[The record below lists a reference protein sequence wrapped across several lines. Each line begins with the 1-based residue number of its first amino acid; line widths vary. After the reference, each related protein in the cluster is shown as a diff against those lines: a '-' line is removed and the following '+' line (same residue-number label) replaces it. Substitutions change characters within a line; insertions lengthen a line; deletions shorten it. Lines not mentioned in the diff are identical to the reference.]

1 MIVEFDRSFLKSLR
15 KLKEIQMRERVEQ
28 LILTLEQ
35 ADSLSKISG
44 VKKIVGH
51 QRYYRIR
58 LGDYR
63 LGLEKIDLDTI
74 RLIVIAH
81 RKDIYTVFP

>member
-1 MIVEFDRSFLKSLR
+1 MTIEFDRSFLKSLR
-15 KLKEIQMRERVEQ
+15 KLKDSHEREK
-28 LILTLEQ
+28 LELLLPSIEK

-44 VKKIVGH
+44 IKKIVGH
-51 QRYYRIR
+51 QQYYRIR

-63 LGLEKIDLDTI
+63 LGLEKISSDTV

-81 RKDIYTVFP
+81 RKDIYDVFP

>member
-1 MIVEFDRSFLKSLR
+1 MNVELDSSFLKSLR
-15 KLKEIQMRERVEQ
+15 KLKEVQIRMKVER
-28 LILTLEQ
+28 LILALEQ
-35 ADSLSKISG
+35 ADALSKIKS

-63 LGLEKIDLDTI
+63 TGS
-74 RLIVIAH
+74 
-81 RKDIYTVFP
+81 RKDKL

>member
-1 MIVEFDRSFLKSLR
+1 MNVEFDSSFLKSLR
-15 KLKEIQMRERVEQ
+15 KLKEVQLRERVEL
-28 LILTLEQ
+28 LIQTFEQ
-35 ADSLSKISG
+35 ADSLSKISN

-51 QRYYRIR
+51 QRYYRVR

-63 LGLEKIDLDTI
+63 LGLEKINSDTV

-81 RKDIYTVFP
+81 RKDIYDVFP

>member
-1 MIVEFDRSFLKSLR
+1 MNVEFDSSFLKSLR
-15 KLKEIQMRERVEQ
+15 KLKEFQIRMKVER

-35 ADSLSKISG
+35 TDALSKIKS

-63 LGLEKIDLDTI
+63 LGLEKISSDTV

-81 RKDIYTVFP
+81 RKDIYDIFP

>member
-1 MIVEFDRSFLKSLR
+1 MNVEFDSLFLKSLR
-15 KLKEIQMRERVEQ
+15 KLKEVQLRERVEL
-28 LILTLEQ
+28 LIQTFEQ
-35 ADSLSKISG
+35 ADSLSKITN

-51 QRYYRIR
+51 QRYYRVR

-63 LGLEKIDLDTI
+63 LGLEKINSDTV

-81 RKDIYTVFP
+81 RKDIYDVFP

>member
-1 MIVEFDRSFLKSLR
+1 MNVEFDRSFLKSLQ
-15 KLKEIQMRERVEQ
+15 KLKEVQIRMKVEG
-28 LILTLEQ
+28 LIRALEQ
-35 ADSLSKISG
+35 ADALAKIKS
-44 VKKIVGH
+44 VKKIVGY

-63 LGLEKIDLDTI
+63 LGLEKISSDTV

-81 RKDIYTVFP
+81 RKDVYDIFP

>member
-1 MIVEFDRSFLKSLR
+1 MNVEFDSSFLKSLR
-15 KLKEIQMRERVEQ
+15 KLKEVQIRMKVEG
-28 LILTLEQ
+28 LILALEQ
-35 ADSLSKISG
+35 TDALSKIKS

-63 LGLEKIDLDTI
+63 LGLEKISSDTV

-81 RKDIYTVFP
+81 RKDIYDIFP

>member
-1 MIVEFDRSFLKSLR
+1 MNVEFDSAFLKSLR
-15 KLKEIQMRERVEQ
+15 KLKEVQLRERVEL
-28 LILTLEQ
+28 LIQTFEQ
-35 ADSLSKISG
+35 ADSLSKITN

-51 QRYYRIR
+51 QCYYRVR

-63 LGLEKIDLDTI
+63 LGLEKINSDTV

-81 RKDIYTVFP
+81 RKDIYDVFP

>member
-1 MIVEFDRSFLKSLR
+1 
-15 KLKEIQMRERVEQ
+15 LKEVQLRERVEL
-28 LILTLEQ
+28 LIQTFEQ
-35 ADSLSKISG
+35 ADSLSKITN

-51 QRYYRIR
+51 QRYYRVR

-63 LGLEKIDLDTI
+63 LGLEKINSDTV

-81 RKDIYTVFP
+81 RKDIYDVFP

>member
-1 MIVEFDRSFLKSLR
+1 MNVEFDSSFLKSLR
-15 KLKEIQMRERVEQ
+15 KLKEVQIRMKVER
-28 LILTLEQ
+28 LILALEQ
-35 ADSLSKISG
+35 ADALSKIKS

-63 LGLEKIDLDTI
+63 LGPEKISSDTV

-81 RKDIYTVFP
+81 RKDIYDIFP

>member
-1 MIVEFDRSFLKSLR
+1 MNVEFDSSFLKSLR
-15 KLKEIQMRERVEQ
+15 KLKEVQLRERVEL
-28 LILTLEQ
+28 LIQTFEQ
-35 ADSLSKISG
+35 ADSLSKITN

-51 QRYYRIR
+51 QRYYRVR

-63 LGLEKIDLDTI
+63 LGLEKINSDTV

-81 RKDIYTVFP
+81 QKDIYDVFP

>member
-1 MIVEFDRSFLKSLR
+1 MNVEFDSSFLKSLR
-15 KLKEIQMRERVEQ
+15 KLKEVQLRERVEL
-28 LILTLEQ
+28 LIQTFEQ
-35 ADSLSKISG
+35 ADSLSKITN

-51 QRYYRIR
+51 QRYYRVR

-63 LGLEKIDLDTI
+63 LGLEKINSDTV

-81 RKDIYTVFP
+81 RKDIYDVFP

>member
-1 MIVEFDRSFLKSLR
+1 MNVEFDSSFLKSLR
-15 KLKEIQMRERVEQ
+15 KLKEFQIRMKVEG
-28 LILTLEQ
+28 LILALEQ
-35 ADSLSKISG
+35 ADALSKIKS

-63 LGLEKIDLDTI
+63 LGLEKINSDTV

-81 RKDIYTVFP
+81 RKDVYDIFP